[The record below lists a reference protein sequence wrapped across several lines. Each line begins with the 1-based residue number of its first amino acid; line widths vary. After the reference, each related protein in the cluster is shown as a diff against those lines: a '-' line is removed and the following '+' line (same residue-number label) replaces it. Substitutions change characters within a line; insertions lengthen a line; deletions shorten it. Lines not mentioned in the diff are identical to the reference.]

1 MKDLFEEL
9 QLLMQKYRFKPSR
22 KLSQN
27 FLVSKQ
33 FIEKIVSS
41 AELKDNDVVLEIGC
55 GTGFLTREILKH
67 CSVIGFETDDVLQ
80 KVLENEITARNFR
93 LFKQD
98 FLKAEMPKFSK
109 IVSSPPY
116 GISSGIMHSLFKLD
130 FESGILLFEKAF
142 VEKITSVP
150 GFRDYCA
157 TAVLSQYFFEIQ
169 IIGDVPSDAFFPRP
183 KTTSQIIRLE
193 KSRKHGIAKNDVLLE
208 QFVEQLFRYKNKNLG
223 NALNYTEDWVKAKLR
238 TPNTVLEEFLEN
250 SELAGVKVYLIEVAE
265 FVKIFNQLCKE

>member
-9 QLLMQKYRFKPSR
+9 QLLMQKYRFKPSK

-27 FLVSKQ
+27 FLVSRQ
-33 FIEKIVSS
+33 FIERIVLA
-41 AELKDNDVVLEIGC
+41 AELKDKDIVLEIGC

-67 CSVIGFETDDVLQ
+67 CSVVGFETDEILQ
-80 KVLENEITARNFR
+80 KVLEAEIAAKNFR

-98 FLKAEMPKFSK
+98 FLKAELPEFSK

-116 GISSGIMHSLFKLD
+116 NISSDIMHSLFKLD
-130 FESGILLFEKAF
+130 FESGVLLFEKAF
-142 VEKITSVP
+142 VEKITSLP

-157 TAVLSQYFFEIQ
+157 TAVLTQYFFETT
-169 IIGDVPSDAFFPRP
+169 IIGEVPSDAFFPQP
-183 KTTSQIIRLE
+183 KTTSQIIGLE
-193 KSRKHGIAKNDVLLE
+193 KSKKHGIAENDLLFE

-238 TPNTVLEEFLEN
+238 TPNKALEDFLES
-250 SELAGVKVYLIEVAE
+250 SELAGVKVYLIEVEE
-265 FVKIFNQLCKE
+265 FVKVFNQLCNA